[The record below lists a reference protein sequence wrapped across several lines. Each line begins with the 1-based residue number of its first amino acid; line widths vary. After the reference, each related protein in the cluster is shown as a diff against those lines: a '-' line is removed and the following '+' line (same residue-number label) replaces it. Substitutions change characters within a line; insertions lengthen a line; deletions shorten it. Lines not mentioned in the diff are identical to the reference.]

1 MYMETKG
8 IEEMTREE
16 LIELVSSLN
25 KDLERMECSA
35 HSRKCVCRIVTGSV
49 HIQLNIISLWRKKW
63 KLCLV

>member
-25 KDLERMECSA
+25 KDLES
-35 HSRKCVCRIVTGSV
+35 T
-49 HIQLNIISLWRKKW
+49 KKDLELYKDW
-63 KLCLV
+63 KNREEAAKVLAENKMLAIKAFLEVV

>member
-25 KDLERMECSA
+25 KDLES
-35 HSRKCVCRIVTGSV
+35 T
-49 HIQLNIISLWRKKW
+49 KKDLELY
-63 KLCLV
+63 KD

>member
-25 KDLERMECSA
+25 KDLESTKKDLELYKRLEK
-35 HSRKCVCRIVTGSV
+35 SRRSCQSV
-49 HIQLNIISLWRKKW
+49 S
-63 KLCLV
+63 

>member
-25 KDLERMECSA
+25 KDLES
-35 HSRKCVCRIVTGSV
+35 T
-49 HIQLNIISLWRKKW
+49 KKD
-63 KLCLV
+63 L

>member
-25 KDLERMECSA
+25 KDLESTKKDLELYKDWKNRD
-35 HSRKCVCRIVTGSV
+35 HSGAGVGRGWPALTAR
-49 HIQLNIISLWRKKW
+49 
-63 KLCLV
+63 

>member
-25 KDLERMECSA
+25 KDLES
-35 HSRKCVCRIVTGSV
+35 T
-49 HIQLNIISLWRKKW
+49 KKDLELYKDW
-63 KLCLV
+63 KNREEAAKVLPVPSTFN

>member
-25 KDLERMECSA
+25 KDLES
-35 HSRKCVCRIVTGSV
+35 T
-49 HIQLNIISLWRKKW
+49 KKD
-63 KLCLV
+63 LEL

>member
-25 KDLERMECSA
+25 KDLESTKRTSNFIKIGKIEKKQP
-35 HSRKCVCRIVTGSV
+35 KC
-49 HIQLNIISLWRKKW
+49 
-63 KLCLV
+63 

>member
-25 KDLERMECSA
+25 KDLESTKKDLELIKIGKIEKKLP
-35 HSRKCVCRIVTGSV
+35 KC
-49 HIQLNIISLWRKKW
+49 
-63 KLCLV
+63 

>member
-25 KDLERMECSA
+25 KDLES
-35 HSRKCVCRIVTGSV
+35 T
-49 HIQLNIISLWRKKW
+49 KKDLELYKDW
-63 KLCLV
+63 KNREEAAKVLAEKKRLAIKAFLEVV

>member
-25 KDLERMECSA
+25 KELEGTKEDLELYKGWK
-35 HSRKCVCRIVTGSV
+35 SREEEARI
-49 HIQLNIISLWRKKW
+49 LAEKKIVAA
-63 KLCLV
+63 KAFFEVV

>member
-25 KDLERMECSA
+25 KDLES
-35 HSRKCVCRIVTGSV
+35 T
-49 HIQLNIISLWRKKW
+49 KKDLELYKDW
-63 KLCLV
+63 KNREEAAKVLAEMKMLAIKAFLEVV

>member
-25 KDLERMECSA
+25 KELEGTNKDLELYKGWKNQEEEA
-35 HSRKCVCRIVTGSV
+35 RI
-49 HIQLNIISLWRKKW
+49 LAEKKIVAA
-63 KLCLV
+63 KAFFEVV

>member
-25 KDLERMECSA
+25 KDLES
-35 HSRKCVCRIVTGSV
+35 T
-49 HIQLNIISLWRKKW
+49 KKDLELYKDW
-63 KLCLV
+63 KNREEAAKVLAEKKNGLAIKAFLEVV

>member
-25 KDLERMECSA
+25 KDLESTKRTSNFIKIGK
-35 HSRKCVCRIVTGSV
+35 SRRSCQSV
-49 HIQLNIISLWRKKW
+49 S
-63 KLCLV
+63 

>member
-25 KDLERMECSA
+25 KDLES
-35 HSRKCVCRIVTGSV
+35 T
-49 HIQLNIISLWRKKW
+49 KKDLELYKDW
-63 KLCLV
+63 KNREEAAKVLAKAFLEVV

>member
-25 KDLERMECSA
+25 KDLES
-35 HSRKCVCRIVTGSV
+35 T
-49 HIQLNIISLWRKKW
+49 KKD
-63 KLCLV
+63 LDLLLYLFSHRH

>member
-25 KDLERMECSA
+25 KDLES
-35 HSRKCVCRIVTGSV
+35 T
-49 HIQLNIISLWRKKW
+49 KKDLELYKDW
-63 KLCLV
+63 KLSLIHI

>member
-25 KDLERMECSA
+25 KDLES
-35 HSRKCVCRIVTGSV
+35 T
-49 HIQLNIISLWRKKW
+49 KKDLELYKDW
-63 KLCLV
+63 KNREEAAKVLAIKAFLEVV

>member
-25 KDLERMECSA
+25 KDLES
-35 HSRKCVCRIVTGSV
+35 T
-49 HIQLNIISLWRKKW
+49 KKDLELYKDW
-63 KLCLV
+63 KNREEAVKVLAEKKMLAIKAFLEVV